1 MIRLLK
7 MMVGITFLGGVSLL
21 ALYVSAVWEIMDEY
35 SYEKEMDE
43 EYADYH
49 KRRVNLA
56 GLMEIFIDN
65 PEDIILRAVGIGCS
79 ILAFL
84 AVASIIGN
92 SIVS

>member
-43 EYADYH
+43 TYADYH
-49 KRRVNLA
+49 KRRINLA
-56 GLMEIFIDN
+56 GLVEVFIGN
-65 PEDIILRAVGIGCS
+65 PEDIVLRAVGIGCS

-84 AVASIIGN
+84 VVAGLIGN
-92 SIVS
+92 FIVS